1 MRKLLTK
8 PLNILDGKILK
19 NLYYFRINCSTII
32 FKNGGRGG
40 GGGESMLPK
49 TLHEKI

>member
-8 PLNILDGKILK
+8 PINILAGKILRNVYCFNIK
-19 NLYYFRINCSTII
+19 CFTII
-32 FKNGGRGG
+32 FKNGGKG